1 MAIMTVQ
8 VARIVWFYILGGIM
22 GILLPTSKGLA
33 ERVAK
38 RLSPDRFEA
47 IAMEKLTPDR
57 FEAIAMQKL
66 TPDRFEAIAMQK
78 LTPDRLRQLAEQ
90 QEREAEE
97 QLPA

>member
-8 VARIVWFYILGGIM
+8 VARIVWFYIFGGIV
-22 GILLPTSKGLA
+22 GILLPTSKSLA

-38 RLSPDRFEA
+38 RLS
-47 IAMEKLTPDR
+47 
-57 FEAIAMQKL
+57 
-66 TPDRFEAIAMQK
+66 PDRFEAIAMQK